1 MALLH
6 QVPQKTQVVL
16 HICGICTVI
25 KEKTNEALLGEKVWK
40 LYLMPDGDGKKNWW
54 ELLFDLVTSH
64 CTFSHK
70 KVKCSLS

>member
-1 MALLH
+1 M
-6 QVPQKTQVVL
+6 
-16 HICGICTVI
+16 I